1 MGTLADSL
9 FTVLMSWVRALV
21 NGLWALF
28 SADRTTTLEFLG
40 KHWLLIAVVLIAA
53 GLVIDWIIW
62 LIRWQPYHL
71 WAQRARR
78 LLRMEEPE
86 DEEEEEEELRAHAAV
101 TRGRSY
107 ARPVESQ
114 ERDAFFPPQPFEADM
129 SEEDAQAAM
138 QQADSVSD
146 AELGAYPGMRYD
158 SPAAG
163 GEADSGTQRYA
174 AVHAQ
179 GPGAAEVERRRAE
192 IDAWQLQMQ
201 EEARARAEAE
211 RAAREAER
219 AAYEAEQARLAQE
232 AQAAYEAEQARLA
245 QEAQAAYEAEQARL
259 AQEEYQRQLAEYE
272 RQKAQYERDL
282 AEYERQKAE
291 YEAQLAAQ
299 AAAQENAD
307 DAQPYAQA
315 ESEGAAPSARRRR
328 SVKRTYSDYV
338 EGEAV
343 SELPDAPQWPQMQ
356 HAPAQEKQQ
365 DEPHKKEK
373 SSGLLG
379 RMARMIEPEE
389 EELIS
394 RTTLPPRIDP
404 GEAFHTAK
412 MPAIGGGRKK
422 R

>member
-28 SADRTTTLEFLG
+28 SADRTTALEFLG
-40 KHWLLIAVVLIAA
+40 KHWLLIAVVIIAA

-78 LLRMEEPE
+78 LLRMEAPE
-86 DEEEEEEELRAHAAV
+86 DEEDEEEELRAHAAV
-101 TRGRSY
+101 TRGHSY
-107 ARPVESQ
+107 ARPVEPQ
-114 ERDAFFPPQPFEADM
+114 ERDAFFPPQPFEADV

-138 QQADSVSD
+138 QQADSVPD
-146 AELGAYPGMRYD
+146 AELGVYPGMRYD

-163 GEADSGTQRYA
+163 SDSMDGTQRYA
-174 AVHAQ
+174 AVHVQ

-211 RAAREAER
+211 RAAREAE
-219 AAYEAEQARLAQE
+219 
-232 AQAAYEAEQARLA
+232 QAAYEAEQARLA

-282 AEYERQKAE
+282 AEYERKKAE

-299 AAAQENAD
+299 AAAAQENAG
-307 DAQPYAQA
+307 DALPYAQA
-315 ESEGAAPSARRRR
+315 EGEAAAPAARRRR

-338 EGEAV
+338 EGETV
-343 SELPDAPQWPQMQ
+343 SELPDAPQWPQM
-356 HAPAQEKQQ
+356 HSAPAPGKQQ
-365 DEPHKKEK
+365 KEPQKKEK

-394 RTTLPPRIDP
+394 RTTLPPRVDP
-404 GEAFHTAK
+404 HEAFHTAK
-412 MPAIGGGRKK
+412 MPAIGGKRKK